1 MKTVGELFMLRDLI
15 LGLGAL
21 VLWKCIEALS
31 ECLVCGAIVM
41 ISRVLLYYYGS
52 IAGVLV

>member
-1 MKTVGELFMLRDLI
+1 MLRDLM

-21 VLWKCIEALS
+21 VLWKCIEALV
-31 ECLVCGAIVM
+31 CMVCGAVFM